1 MNTNDIEIIREALN
15 GGKAS
20 ASTAAHFFEGYGHE
34 KNLDRID
41 AALAALDQLEA
52 QQRDIAKMEEVGD
65 AMAKA
70 LWNPDRDYDATLR
83 SAWNAAKSA
92 TPPQQQARHLTK
104 DDVFF
109 FVEGMQRNEWPLL
122 QDAQDELQTLSKAWP
137 YLAEHA
143 SRIDGA
149 FNIAHGNL
157 RSMVSSL
164 IQQRDRAVNAVL
176 TMYERADASP
186 ATSPQQQP
194 KRLTDE
200 HYRIIANRMLEEHG
214 KYGDKLRAGHWAEIA
229 ARKVVS
235 HLQDFGYIGGLS
247 VEESDSIQRML
258 DMVDELM
265 KLKDIHRKKLIG
277 TATKEEWAYYQL
289 QCEAIY
295 PGVKDAADQMRAR
308 LTAKLN
314 GTLS

>member
-1 MNTNDIEIIREALN
+1 MNTNDIKIIREALDEMVLMADVHKWPQVRMRAN
-15 GGKAS
+15 S
-20 ASTAAHFFEGYGHE
+20 ALAH
-34 KNLDRID
+34 LDR
-41 AALAALDQLEA
+41 LEA
-52 QQRDIAKMEEVGD
+52 QHPAEPVE
-65 AMAKA
+65 MAA
-70 LWNPDRDYDATLR
+70 SLSISEGL
-83 SAWNAAKSA
+83 
-92 TPPQQQARHLTK
+92 QARIDRVNRLLEARSSQAQQPRVRYRSQVSGMWYETLEAAGDVDCVEVDGVQFCQENGVKCLT
-104 DDVFF
+104 
-109 FVEGMQRNEWPLL
+109 
-122 QDAQDELQTLSKAWP
+122 
-137 YLAEHA
+137 
-143 SRIDGA
+143 
-149 FNIAHGNL
+149 
-157 RSMVSSL
+157 
-164 IQQRDRAVNAVL
+164 
-176 TMYERADASP
+176 
-186 ATSPQQQP
+186 QQQP

>member
-1 MNTNDIEIIREALN
+1 MKEELRIIRQAAERAN
-15 GGKAS
+15 GVARNGEQIRA
-20 ASTAAHFFEGYGHE
+20 
-34 KNLDRID
+34 I
-41 AALAALDQLEA
+41 LAALDRLEA
-52 QQRDIAKMEEVGD
+52 QPRVRYRSKVSGMWYETLEAAGDVDCVEVDGVQFCQENGV
-65 AMAKA
+65 KC
-70 LWNPDRDYDATLR
+70 
-83 SAWNAAKSA
+83 
-92 TPPQQQARHLTK
+92 LT
-104 DDVFF
+104 
-109 FVEGMQRNEWPLL
+109 
-122 QDAQDELQTLSKAWP
+122 
-137 YLAEHA
+137 
-143 SRIDGA
+143 
-149 FNIAHGNL
+149 
-157 RSMVSSL
+157 
-164 IQQRDRAVNAVL
+164 
-176 TMYERADASP
+176 
-186 ATSPQQQP
+186 QQQP

-308 LTAKLN
+308 LTEKASKP
-314 GTLS
+314 